1 MKTIGVLTTVV
12 ATLMSVAVF
21 TVQAK
26 DVPGNHGQGAGM
38 NMHQGREMRQNLKK
52 ELQLTD
58 DQEKKMQEHR
68 RTHQEKMNALREQM
82 QAQRDALKKELDKP
96 QSDAATLTKISNEMK
111 TIAGKLIAGR
121 LDGILEIK
129 KILTPGQFQKLGDHQ
144 QKMRQHMKHPMKDKG
159 GMHNSDNNHDP
170 IDDEF

>member
-1 MKTIGVLTTVV
+1 MKTISLMTAVA

-26 DVPGNHGQGAGM
+26 DVPGNNGRGAGM

-68 RTHQEKMNALREQM
+68 RTHQEKMKALREQM
-82 QAQRDALKKELDKP
+82 QAQRDELKKELDKP
-96 QSDAATLTKISNEMK
+96 QSDTAALTRISNETK
-111 TIAGKLIAGR
+111 TIAGKLIDER
-121 LDGILEIK
+121 LAGILEVK
-129 KILTPGQFQKLGDHQ
+129 KILTPEQFQKLGEHQ
-144 QKMRQHMKHPMKDKG
+144 QKMRQHMQHKMQGKDMRPDDNGHGPM
-159 GMHNSDNNHDP
+159 
-170 IDDEF
+170 DDEF